1 MLGDSDMTEAAAHL
15 ALHDDRET
23 VIHDAVVTAR
33 RAIGADSAMAAVAN
47 GADRYEMRL
56 FDGVREM
63 FIRPGRRERP
73 TVALTQRRARGPG
86 GSSPRAARTA

>member
-86 GSSPRAARTA
+86 APR